1 MRYLPNSLKKLSS
14 VKIRTF
20 LGGKYRNHQRSKGL
34 LLTESA
40 EAMATA
46 FRVSLRTNGYG
57 QIAPRLDDYE
67 ILILCTSKDFYILEH
82 NLDHLIRN
90 IPQQCTKIN
99 VLLNGEKKVLEGIA
113 EARQWKNVNVI
124 EELDFL
130 KEIEKLQ
137 GDIGL
142 YNPSRRTWILQ
153 QCLKTIFVGF
163 SELPILI
170 IDSDTFVKNGFEV
183 IGNGVQQLYVGND
196 FHYPYSRHI
205 KKFLMI
211 NPIGLSFV
219 HHVQLQ
225 KPEIIR
231 EIYGSDIVTGL
242 SLWLRTG
249 VALAEYSPVSEF
261 QTYGDYILHKYP
273 EMVRLNFHTHHL
285 LDAREFKSQLGE
297 NPQRALESHLV
308 NCDCD
313 FITLANKHLVE

>member
-1 MRYLPNSLKKLSS
+1 
-14 VKIRTF
+14 
-20 LGGKYRNHQRSKGL
+20 
-34 LLTESA
+34 
-40 EAMATA
+40 
-46 FRVSLRTNGYG
+46 
-57 QIAPRLDDYE
+57 
-67 ILILCTSKDFYILEH
+67 
-82 NLDHLIRN
+82 
-90 IPQQCTKIN
+90 
-99 VLLNGEKKVLEGIA
+99 
-113 EARQWKNVNVI
+113 
-124 EELDFL
+124 
-130 KEIEKLQ
+130 
-137 GDIGL
+137 
-142 YNPSRRTWILQ
+142 LQ

-242 SLWLRTG
+242 RLWLRTG

-273 EMVRLNFHTHHL
+273 ETVRLNFHIHHL
-285 LDAREFKSQLGE
+285 LDAREFKRQLGE
-297 NPQRALESHLV
+297 NPQQALGSHLE

-313 FITLANKHLVE
+313 FITLANKHLAE